1 MKERRRMAAR
11 AGKNMT
17 MANILTMAKN
27 DISIVCPIRNET
39 RAGRENGAKR
49 EETTTIIKTSK
60 VEASKSPEIKGAS
73 TPVEIPE
80 RSKTGVA
87 YSGQRAWVRTK
98 RPTGIM
104 HSLKRHKMRR
114 TKAFFFIS

>member
-1 MKERRRMAAR
+1 MTAR

-27 DISIVCPIRNET
+27 GILMVCPMRRET

-49 EETTTIIKTSK
+49 EVTTTVIKTSN

-80 RSKTGVA
+80 RSKTGTA
-87 YSGQRAWVRTK
+87 YSGQRAWVRKK
-98 RPTGIM
+98 RPTGMM
-104 HSLKRHKMRR
+104 HSLKRHKIGRM
-114 TKAFFFIS
+114 KAFFLERLEEN